1 MAKKH
6 KKINIEESMQ
16 NLEFLVEKMES
27 GKGTLEE
34 NLNWFEEGISLVK
47 DCQKE
52 LKSAQQK
59 VYSLIKNSK
68 DEFELKERK

>member
-1 MAKKH
+1 MTKKQ
-6 KKINIEESMQ
+6 KNINIEESMK
-16 NLEFLVEKMES
+16 NLEFLVEKMEL

-34 NLNWFEEGISLVK
+34 NLNWFEEGIGLVK

-68 DEFELKERK
+68 DEFELKEKK